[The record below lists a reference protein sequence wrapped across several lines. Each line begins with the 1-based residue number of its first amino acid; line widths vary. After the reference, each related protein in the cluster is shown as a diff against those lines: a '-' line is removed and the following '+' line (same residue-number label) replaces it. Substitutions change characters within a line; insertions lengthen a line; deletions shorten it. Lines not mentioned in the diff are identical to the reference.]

1 MERLT
6 EKQLHI
12 LRQKLCGMKNR
23 CYNPQN
29 KFYKDYGG
37 RGITVCSEW
46 LDKKNG
52 HKNFREWALEN
63 GWKEGYSID
72 RINVNGNYEPSN
84 CRWSTP
90 TEQANNRRNNNFV
103 TINGVTKTTS
113 EWAKQIGISQNAF
126 AERVRRGWSEDKL
139 LDPKYKPLKMTK
151 SEMSKEIRMYRKLE
165 EQGLLLRLPCKVGST
180 VYAICTCE
188 AVGTV
193 LDGTLYGSNGGFGTA
208 TGYYCPYELSD
219 KCPHTDAD
227 DCDEYKNI
235 EAVFEDT
242 IEYINIT
249 EYEVIIG
256 LKNTNLCVTI
266 DEIGKSVFLTQAEAE
281 KKLKEMESD

>member
-12 LRQKLCGMKNR
+12 LRQKLCDMKNR

-84 CRWSTP
+84 CRWATP

-103 TINGVTKTTS
+103 TINGVTKTTT

-126 AERVRRGWSEDKL
+126 AERVRNGWSDDKL
-139 LDPKYKPLKMTK
+139 LEQKYKPLKMTK
-151 SEMSKEIRMYRKLE
+151 AEMSREIRMYRKLD
-165 EQGLLLRLPCKVGST
+165 EQGLLLRLPCGIGDDVYFIPSETNYKLNILQGYHESNHVYHQT
-180 VYAICTCE
+180 VERITF
-188 AVGTV
+188 TP
-193 LDGTLYGSNGGFGTA
+193 NGW
-208 TGYYCPYELSD
+208 YLECNKD
-219 KCPHTDAD
+219 
-227 DCDEYKNI
+227 
-235 EAVFEDT
+235 
-242 IEYINIT
+242 IEYATDHI
-249 EYEVIIG
+249 
-256 LKNTNLCVTI
+256 LI
-266 DEIGKSVFLTQAEAE
+266 DKLYKETWFLTQAEAE
-281 KKLKEMESD
+281 QKLKEMEND